1 MLLSEHFIYE
11 YILVNTDD
19 GGEEAWVSWQEISE
33 DKLKPGEYKYADQRT
48 CHWGSIS
55 VRKTLK
61 ITQK

>member
-11 YILVNTDD
+11 YILVNTDN

-48 CHWGSIS
+48 CH
-55 VRKTLK
+55 
-61 ITQK
+61 

>member
-19 GGEEAWVSWQEISE
+19 GGEEAWVSWQEIGE

-48 CHWGSIS
+48 CH
-55 VRKTLK
+55 
-61 ITQK
+61 